1 MLPEFE
7 PAVMEMSQY
16 FPPSPHQVP
25 RFSISDLHRIAE
37 LLARPSSQWRESWS
51 RAPRLYCVLRLIGL
65 EFEMTKLINGGIN
78 SDFWFP
84 FNARTVPWC
93 LSSQQR
99 EKFLEA
105 QKAVITDD
113 LFLEKDVE
121 GGKESK
127 HVHFET
133 DEGSAFKRLAILG
146 KGGFGEVDKV
156 ESRISHRVYARKR
169 TRRAWILPISRA
181 GMEVFERE
189 RNSMMKIRHHH
200 CVEFIGSYTTPTFL
214 GLLISPVAELNL
226 EELLSERQVSFP
238 ERYSLLRS
246 SFGCLS
252 SGIKYLHEEIKI
264 RHRDI
269 KPANVLIYEGS
280 VKIADFGL
288 SLDWAGG
295 HSTTTKG
302 TCPGWSQRY
311 CAPEV
316 AQFQP
321 RNSSSDIWSLGCIFL
336 EVITVLKGQ
345 LVNGLLDF
353 LGKGGRGGSGPPY
366 HIKQQAI
373 KSWIQR
379 LTSISDED
387 NEPIAW
393 VDKMLEPVKE
403 RRPTASQ
410 LVKYTCSQHEAS
422 GLLYCGKCCAENVHP

>member
-1 MLPEFE
+1 MFTEFE
-7 PAVMEMSQY
+7 PAVIEMSQY
-16 FPPSPHQVP
+16 FPPSLHQVP
-25 RFSISDLHRIAE
+25 KFSISDLRRIAE
-37 LLARPSSQWRESWS
+37 LLSYPSSQWRDSWS
-51 RAPRLYCVLRLIGL
+51 RAPRLYCVLRLINL
-65 EFEMTKLINGGIN
+65 ESEMTKLIDGGTN
-78 SDFWFP
+78 SDLWFP

-93 LSSQQR
+93 LSPQQK
-99 EKFLEA
+99 EKFLDA

-127 HVHFET
+127 HVHFER
-133 DEGSAFKRLAILG
+133 DESSAFKRLAILG

-156 ESRISHRVYARKR
+156 ESRVSHRVYARKR
-169 TRRAWILPISRA
+169 TRRACVLPISRA

-189 RNSMMKIRHHH
+189 RNCMMKIRHHH
-200 CVEFIGSYTTPTFL
+200 CVEFIGSYTTPIFL

-238 ERYSLLRS
+238 ERYSLLRTL
-246 SFGCLS
+246 FGCLS

-269 KPANVLIYEGS
+269 KPANILIYEGS

-295 HSTTTKG
+295 NPTTTKG
-302 TCPGWSQRY
+302 TCPGWSRRY

-336 EVITVLKGQ
+336 EITTVLKRQ
-345 LVNGLLDF
+345 TVDGLLDF
-353 LGKGGRGGSGPPY
+353 LGENGRGGFGPPY
-366 HIKQQAI
+366 HSKKQAI
-373 KSWIQR
+373 TAWTQR
-379 LTSISDED
+379 LVSISDED

-393 VDKMLEPVKE
+393 VDKMLERVKE

-410 LVKYTCSQHEAS
+410 LVKYTCSQDKAS
-422 GLLYCGKCCAENVHP
+422 GLLYCGNCCADIHP